1 MDENRLIESII
12 EMLDDR
18 NDRDTHDNAARLLI
32 EILRV
37 SRDNSYAPPSER
49 FDDPLLATLEA
60 PETVDLL
67 LNVMFR
73 SRDKRYDAIFEC
85 SNGKAPLG
93 DFLLQKQGRTE

>member
-73 SRDKRYDAIFEC
+73 SRDKRYDAIFEW